1 MKLRAPCIPLITI
14 DPYFSIWS
22 KSTNLNYFETIHW
35 TGRPNRL
42 VGTAEID
49 GKNYVFFGSNRN
61 YKKMKQISLEIT
73 ALTTKAVFTAAGVTL
88 TAEFTSALLP
98 DKLDILTRPVSYL
111 NVSYVI
117 NDGKNH
123 NVKIKIG
130 ESNDIGVLERVDDRY
145 VKDPLKRE
153 FCNVNG
159 YPTIKSGNEVQKPL
173 NASGDNILIDWG
185 YFYISTNDKKATY
198 NTEGLRFPLYAEL
211 VSQLNENEN
220 LLFTFAYD
228 DIYSIEYFHKPLKS
242 YWNNNGKTIE
252 TAITEAIDDY
262 AVTKSLCDKFSLKLY
277 NDAKKSGG
285 VEYAEILSLA
295 YRQVIA
301 AHKVV
306 IDENG
311 EILFISK
318 ECFSNGCAA
327 TVDVTYPSI
336 PMFLLYNPELVK
348 GMLRPV
354 YKYAES
360 DEWTYDFAPHD
371 VGRYPLVNG
380 QVYGNNEYKYQ
391 MPVEECGNM
400 LICEAN
406 IYFATG
412 DISFA
417 KKHVELLRTWTKY
430 LLEFGEDPADQLCT
444 DDFAGRLAHNCNL
457 SLKAIMGIQAM
468 SIIENALGNT
478 ENAKK
483 YRAFAEEM
491 ATSWKKR
498 AYNDDG
504 STRLTFDE
512 PNSFSMKYN
521 MVWDKIWN
529 TGLFGQELMTE
540 EIKHNLTTFNEYGMP
555 LDSRADFTKSDWL
568 VWVATMADNKND
580 FKKFISPMFKAYS
593 NSETRTP
600 LTDWYDTVS
609 SNQVGFQH
617 RSVQGGL
624 FIKILCD
631 KWLKKFKN

>member
-22 KSTNLNYFETIHW
+22 KSTNLNYFDTVNW

-49 GKNYVFFGSNRN
+49 GKNYVFFGNNRN
-61 YKKMKQISLEIT
+61 YGKMKQLSVEIT
-73 ALTTKAVFTAAGVTL
+73 ALSTKAVFTAAGVTL

-130 ESNDIGVLERVDDRY
+130 ESNDIGVLDRVDDRFF
-145 VKDPLKRE
+145 KDPLKRE

-380 QVYGNNEYKYQ
+380 QVYGNNELKYQ

-580 FKKFISPMFKAYS
+580 FKKFISPMFKAYC

>member
-49 GKNYVFFGSNRN
+49 GKNYVFFGYNRN
-61 YKKMKQISLEIT
+61 YGKMKQLSLDIT
-73 ALTTKAVFTAAGVTL
+73 ALSTKAIFTAAGVTL

-111 NVSYVI
+111 NVSYVN

-130 ESNDIGVLERVDDRY
+130 ESNDIGVLDRVDDRLFE
-145 VKDPLKRE
+145 DPLKRE

-185 YFYISTNDKKATY
+185 YFYISTNDKTATY
-198 NTEGLRFPLYAEL
+198 NTEGLKFPLYAEL
-211 VSQLNENEN
+211 ISQVNENQN
-220 LLFTFAYD
+220 VLFTFAYD

-306 IDENG
+306 IDDNG

-380 QVYGNNEYKYQ
+380 QVYGNNELKYQ

-491 ATSWKKR
+491 GTSWKKR

-504 STRLTFDE
+504 STRLTFDA

-521 MVWDKIWN
+521 MVWDKIWG

-540 EIKHNLTTFNEYGMP
+540 EIKHNFTTFNEYGMP

-580 FKKFISPMFKAYS
+580 FKKFITPMFKAYS

-609 SNQVGFQH
+609 ANQVGFQH

-631 KWLKKFKN
+631 KWRKELKK